1 MEGSA
6 GKTGSAATP
15 PRRPRIPPVPRR
27 PTHPAPPRPEALET
41 ADPAVSRKAPR
52 GHELG
57 DAQDLRPI
65 GKARL
70 KALREAIRS
79 GTYPSNEFVEQGL
92 FRMFSRPASR
102 RPRG

>member
-1 MEGSA
+1 MPSPSSPHPKHASEAVKPVAPAATSR
-6 GKTGSAATP
+6 KTG
-15 PRRPRIPPVPRR
+15 
-27 PTHPAPPRPEALET
+27 
-41 ADPAVSRKAPR
+41 R

-70 KALREAIRS
+70 KALREAIRN

-92 FRMFSRPASR
+92 LRMFTRPASR